1 MMKNV
6 EVLENAER
14 IALIDLAG
22 LSGVK
27 LSYAIAQN
35 AKSLGEEA
43 LAIQGKL
50 KYPKEYLEL
59 KEKYRDYFKKHALK
73 DEKGEYIIEEG
84 KYRLDP
90 EKEEDYKELI
100 ESENPENQ
108 PILEKVQKIEEEYN
122 TFLENNS
129 SVTIQTVKLDEL
141 PDSINPSQMTA
152 LSFMIDEFVG

>member
-1 MMKNV
+1 MKNV

-14 IALIDLAG
+14 MALIDLAG
-22 LSGVK
+22 LTGVK

-35 AKSLGEEA
+35 AKALGEEA

-50 KYPKEYLEL
+50 EYPKEYLEL
-59 KEKYRDYFKKHALK
+59 KEKYRKHFKAHALK
-73 DEKGEYIIEEG
+73 DENGEYVIEEG

-90 EKEEDYKELI
+90 EKEDDYKKLI

-122 TFLENNS
+122 TFLGNKSN
-129 SVTIQTVKLDEL
+129 VAIQTVKLNEL
-141 PDSINPSQMTA
+141 PDSINPTQMTA
-152 LSFMIDEFVG
+152 LAFMIEELAG

>member
-1 MMKNV
+1 MKNV

-14 IALIDLAG
+14 MALIDLAG
-22 LSGVK
+22 LTGVK

-35 AKSLGEEA
+35 AKTLGEEA

-50 KYPKEYLEL
+50 EYPEEYLKL
-59 KEKYRDYFKKHALK
+59 KEKYRKHFKAHALK
-73 DEKGEYIIEEG
+73 DENGEYIIEDG

-90 EKEEDYKELI
+90 EKEDDYKKLI

-122 TFLENNS
+122 TFLGNNS
-129 SVTIQTVKLDEL
+129 NVAIQTVKLNEL
-141 PDSINPSQMTA
+141 PDSINPTQMTA
-152 LSFMIDEFVG
+152 LAFMIEELAG

>member
-1 MMKNV
+1 MKNV

-14 IALIDLAG
+14 IALIDLSG

-35 AKSLGEEA
+35 AKALGEEA

-50 KYPKEYLEL
+50 EYPKEYLEL
-59 KEKYRDYFKKHALK
+59 KEKYRKHFKAHALK
-73 DEKGEYIIEEG
+73 DESGEYVIEEG
-84 KYRLDP
+84 KYLLDP
-90 EKEEDYKELI
+90 EKEDDYKKLI

-129 SVTIQTVKLDEL
+129 NVTIQTVKLDEL
-141 PDSINPSQMTA
+141 PDTINPTQMTA

>member
-1 MMKNV
+1 MKNV

-14 IALIDLAG
+14 IALIDLSG

-35 AKSLGEEA
+35 AKALGEEA

-50 KYPKEYLEL
+50 EYPKEYLEL
-59 KEKYRDYFKKHALK
+59 KEKYRKHFKAHALK
-73 DEKGEYIIEEG
+73 DENGEYIIEEG

-90 EKEEDYKELI
+90 EKEDDYKELI

-129 SVTIQTVKLDEL
+129 NVTIQTVKLDEL
-141 PDSINPSQMTA
+141 PDSINPTQMTA
-152 LSFMIDEFVG
+152 LSFMIEELAG